1 MGHDVV
7 GDDEVG
13 DDEVVLTTDRLQLR
27 PWRVSEAAVIRR
39 LWQERD
45 PRVPPHRRL
54 DADGHPTIDDLKQWV
69 RAQRPAT
76 LGWLAMERRLEGDVV
91 GHCGLIVGERVP
103 AGEPEIAFEL
113 LRCVWGQGFATE
125 AAAAVLE
132 WAGSSGHERLWA
144 SVREWNTASRRVL
157 AKVGFV
163 EADRL
168 ERDEVYGDT
177 VFVTR
182 SL

>member
-1 MGHDVV
+1 MAHEVV
-7 GDDEVG
+7 GDDK
-13 DDEVVLTTDRLQLR
+13 VVLTTDRLRLR
-27 PWRVSEAAVIRR
+27 AWRVSEAAVIRR

-54 DADGHPTIDDLKQWV
+54 DADGHPTIDDLEAWV

-76 LGWLAMERRLEGDVV
+76 LGWLAAEHKLEGDVV

-113 LRCVWGQGFATE
+113 LRTVWGQGLATE
-125 AAAAVLE
+125 AATAVVE
-132 WAGSSGHERLWA
+132 WARSSGHERLWA
-144 SVREWNTASRRVL
+144 SVRKWNTASRRVL

-163 EADRL
+163 ETDWVEGDA
-168 ERDEVYGDT
+168 VYGNT
-177 VFVTR
+177 VFITR